1 MKQVTAI
8 NSMQRIRG
16 TVRRGLS
23 LVEMLAALAISAM
36 LLTATMVALDA
47 SFLAY
52 ADASEQASTQAA
64 TRMISHRLVTLIRTS
79 TAHGPLEADAST
91 TPPVTLT
98 GNTVTSHFIEL
109 IDQNENII
117 RVEYRADD
125 QELWL
130 HTTPAA
136 GGATSE
142 HPLIGG
148 VTNCTFTSLRRYNDD
163 GLLVLERATMDLT
176 VEPDDDATL
185 ALENGRKTPVRVIAS
200 TMPRRL
206 E

>member
-1 MKQVTAI
+1 MTTMNQST
-8 NSMQRIRG
+8 NHSMNKAFR
-16 TVRRGLS
+16 RRGLS

-47 SFLAY
+47 SFMAY
-52 ADASEQASTQAA
+52 ADAAEQASTQSA
-64 TRMISHRLVTLIRTS
+64 TRMISHRLVTLLRTS
-79 TAHGPLEADAST
+79 TAHGPLEADAGAS
-91 TPPVTLT
+91 PPVTIS
-98 GNTVTSHFIEL
+98 GNTVTSSYVEL
-109 IDQNENII
+109 IDQNDNII
-117 RVEYRADD
+117 RVEYRVDE
-125 QELWL
+125 QQLWL
-130 HTTPAA
+130 STTPAG
-136 GGATSE
+136 GGATTE

-148 VTNCTFTSLRRYNDD
+148 VTRCVFTSLRRINDE

-185 ALENGRKTPVRVIAS
+185 ALERGHKTPVRVVAS